1 MKYDLPPVL
10 LILKIMVLQGG
21 KVWNINKY
29 DSKPNLGNAL
39 AKSSLGKSHKSIST
53 TTALSFSRDFGK
65 KKSLQI

>member
-53 TTALSFSRDFGK
+53 TMALPFSRDFGK

>member
-10 LILKIMVLQGG
+10 QILKIMVLQGK

-29 DSKPNLGNAL
+29 ESKPNLGNAL
-39 AKSSLGKSHKSIST
+39 AKSSPGKSHKSISN
-53 TTALSFSRDFGK
+53 TAAFSFFRDFDK